1 MFPFHSPSPDCI
13 NNIFICSGK
22 NNKKIDLILQLHHR
36 RSAMS
41 SVLMEMYIGG
51 GRHVDG
57 LLACIRMLPRFNG

>member
-1 MFPFHSPSPDCI
+1 
-13 NNIFICSGK
+13 
-22 NNKKIDLILQLHHR
+22 
-36 RSAMS
+36 MS